1 MTTALII
8 GAQGALGS
16 VAQKTFEDAG
26 WRSIPAGRRRDERAG
41 FRHVDLDR
49 PETIESALDGVDVAI
64 STVAH
69 PARTA
74 ERLILERGG
83 ILINPTDLDDAT
95 AVDLGRIVEPR
106 GTVLANAGLIPG
118 LSNILAAELVKHHP
132 EADEIELGFTAS
144 ARATAGRA
152 GGEFAHRVL
161 TNRARHATRSLP
173 FPAPLGERPAIEYGE
188 GEGGYLGRLAGERAV
203 RSFISFDEPLISG
216 ALRLTNAL
224 GLFSVLP
231 RQAFTLGRDKAVEEA
246 STEPV
251 GVWVAVRQ
259 RGERL
264 AGRSILCRGD
274 YRTTAA
280 ALLTYAEALIASTD
294 RPRGLLFPDDL
305 LGVDDVEG
313 PLRAHAV
320 EIDTFL
326 KE

>member
-1 MTTALII
+1 MNTVLII

-16 VAQKTFEDAG
+16 VAQKTFEAAG
-26 WRSIPAGRRRDERAG
+26 WCVHPAGRRRDERAG
-41 FRHVDLDR
+41 FRYVDLDQ
-49 PETIESALDGVDVAI
+49 PETIESALAGVDVAV

-69 PARTA
+69 PARTP
-74 ERLILERGG
+74 ERLVLKHGG
-83 ILINPTDLDDAT
+83 TLINPTDLDDAT
-95 AVDLGRIVEPR
+95 AVDLRRIAEPR

-118 LSNILAAELVKHHP
+118 LSNILAAELLKNHP
-132 EADEIELGFTAS
+132 EADEIELAFTAS
-144 ARATAGRA
+144 ARATGGKA

-161 TNRARHATRSLP
+161 TDKARHTTRSLP

-231 RQAFTLGRDKAVEEA
+231 RRAFTLGRDEAVEEA

-264 AGRSILCRGD
+264 AGRRILCRGD

-294 RPRGLLFPDDL
+294 RPRGLLSPDDL

-313 PLRAHAV
+313 PLRVHAV
-320 EIDTFL
+320 EIDTFH
-326 KE
+326 KG